1 MGATRQGTDEAMTTA
16 SSAAALFSLD
26 GRVALVTGATGTLG
40 SFFARVLHGAGA
52 SVVLAARR
60 VEPLQ
65 ALAEEL
71 GARATV
77 VPLDV
82 TSEASIAA
90 AYDAAERAF
99 GKPCDVIVNNAG
111 IAVTKP
117 VLQQTAAD
125 FDQVLDVNL
134 RGCLLVAQEGA
145 RRLVAAKRPGVIV
158 NIASVLGMRVIPGV
172 VGYTAAKAGLLQM
185 TRQMAVELARHG
197 IRVNALAPGYIATE
211 LNAEFF
217 ASEPGQAMIKRVPQR
232 RLGQVDDLA
241 GPLLL
246 LASAAGAHMTGSV
259 LTVDGGHSINPL

>member
-1 MGATRQGTDEAMTTA
+1 MATGAAD
-16 SSAAALFSLD
+16 LFSLQ

-40 SFFARVLHGAGA
+40 AFFARVLHEAGA
-52 SVVLAARR
+52 AVVLAARR

-65 ALAEEL
+65 ALADEL
-71 GARATV
+71 GERALA

-90 AYDAAERAF
+90 AYDGAEKAF

-125 FDQVLDVNL
+125 FDQVIDVNL

-145 RRLVAAKRPGVIV
+145 RRLVAAKQPGVIV
-158 NIASVLGMRVIPGV
+158 NIASVLGIRVIPGV
-172 VGYTAAKAGLLQM
+172 VGYTAAKAGLIQM

-211 LNAEFF
+211 LNADFF
-217 ASEPGQAMIKRVPQR
+217 ASEPGQAMIRRVPQR